1 MNNWNCPNCGAPKS
15 GWKCEYCETVFER
28 DRTEEIEEA
37 RKRLAIQKM
46 EYQTAQQTAAILMSL
61 KPTEIRIPPGETFA
75 VLPKR
80 AILRRMN
87 RDETL
92 TFTMG

>member
-1 MNNWNCPNCGAPKS
+1 MDWNCPNCGAPKS

-28 DRTEEIEEA
+28 DRAEEIEEA

-46 EYQTAQQTAAILMSL
+46 EYQTAQQTAAILMSMKSL
-61 KPTEIRIPPGETFA
+61 EIRMLPEEGVA

-80 AILRRMN
+80 ANLRRMN

-92 TFTMG
+92 TFTVG